1 MNEAATPRALIAFLS
16 MAFVG
21 LGLSIASIGPALP
34 EFAAVAGLA
43 VSSGGV
49 LYSALF
55 AGFLLSQITATVI
68 LERTGTRVVIPWAL
82 AVFAAGTVGLAL
94 AVGVK
99 TMLGASAVLGVG
111 YGSCTIAINLVAS
124 RLLTHRPAFVVN
136 LINALYGVGTVAG
149 PLIASWTLGSGGR
162 AGWVPAVGGL
172 AALALLPWA
181 WRVLPPDGQGGL
193 RESTPRPR
201 GHSRLPLPLLLIGG
215 LVFLYGGVE
224 SGFSGWAPTYLER
237 TLALPPASAAL
248 WTSVYWFSYLAGR
261 IISTGLALRIG
272 PAAVLQGALAVL
284 TAGGLAL
291 AVSVGHPV
299 GTAVGLILLG
309 GATGPIY
316 PSMFGVVTQR
326 FAERAAFAVSAVSA
340 IGCGG
345 AMLLPWVMGLTLPLA
360 GGRVLAAIPLALA
373 LGMWG
378 AFRLSLRSEGSLAR

>member
-1 MNEAATPRALIAFLS
+1 MREGAAPRALIAFLS
-16 MAFVG
+16 LAFVG

-34 EFAAVAGLA
+34 EFAAVAGLP
-43 VSSGGV
+43 VSSAGV

-55 AGFLLSQITATVI
+55 AGFLLSQISATLV

-82 AVFAAGTVGLAL
+82 AVFAAGTVGLAM
-94 AVGVK
+94 AVGVAS
-99 TMLGASAVLGVG
+99 MLTASAVLGMG

-136 LINALYGVGTVAG
+136 LINAVYGVGTVSG

-162 AGWVPAVGGL
+162 ATWVPAVGGL

-181 WRVLPPDGQGGL
+181 WRVLPDDGQGRL
-193 RESTPRPR
+193 REAVPRAR
-201 GHSRLPLPLLLIGG
+201 GSRRLPLALVLIGA
-215 LVFLYGGVE
+215 LVFMYGGVE

-237 TLALPPASAAL
+237 TLAMAPASAAL
-248 WTSVYWFSYLAGR
+248 WTSVYWLSYLAGR
-261 IISTGLALRIG
+261 IISTGLALRVG
-272 PAAVLQGALAVL
+272 PEAVLQGSLAVL
-284 TAGGLAL
+284 TAGGVAL
-291 AVSVGHPV
+291 AVSVGHPA
-299 GTAVGLILLG
+299 GTTLGLILLG

-326 FAERAAFAVSAVSA
+326 FADRAAFAVSAVSA

-345 AMLLPWVMGLTLPLA
+345 AMLLPWAMGLTLPLA

-373 LGMWG
+373 IGMWG
-378 AFRLSLRSEGSLAR
+378 AFRLSREGGPAALR